1 MRNRLS
7 FGLAKASHRIT
18 KILVPGLALI
28 PRPSYNNNVYTVE
41 LTRVLD
47 PDLIALK
54 LGAVLFIAHTH
65 SVSGNVL
72 MNIFSYRWIL
82 FQTSTISD
90 RNWLIHHILIE

>member
-7 FGLAKASHRIT
+7 FGSAKASHRIT
-18 KILVPGLALI
+18 KIFLPGLTLI
-28 PRPSYNNNVYTVE
+28 PRPSYYNNVYTVE

-47 PDLIALK
+47 PDVIALK
-54 LGAVLFIAHTH
+54 LGAVLFITHTH
-65 SVSGNVL
+65 SLSCKVF

-90 RNWLIHHILIE
+90 RNWVIHHILFE